1 MRLRNKGGDRKAP
14 GKDLMYAFIE
24 GEVCE
29 KLNGSLVL
37 LASGVGWQLNCSNNT
52 LQAAPPV
59 GETMRCY
66 TFLSV
71 REDAMELF
79 GFATREEKEMFL
91 QLTSVSGIGPKT
103 ALGVLGSMPLRDLN
117 LAILLGDVNALSRA
131 PGIGKKTAQ
140 RIALELKDKVSQ
152 ASVSAAVPAE
162 SFSAPAL
169 SSDAAAEAIE
179 ALIALG
185 YSSTEARNA
194 IGQIK
199 DRTDKPEEL
208 IRLAL
213 RAMAGF

>member
-1 MRLRNKGGDRKAP
+1 
-14 GKDLMYAFIE
+14 MYAFIE

-52 LQAAPPV
+52 LQAAPAI
-59 GETMRCY
+59 GEKMRCHTY
-66 TFLSV
+66 LSV

-103 ALGVLGSMPLRDLN
+103 ALGVLGAMPLRDLN

-140 RIALELKDKVSQ
+140 RIALELKDKILKGGGVE
-152 ASVSAAVPAE
+152 SVSAISMTTNPVMDEATTALVMLG
-162 SFSAPAL
+162 FSKANIGKVLPEIAKKNPDAKVEDLIKAAL
-169 SSDAAAEAIE
+169 KK
-179 ALIALG
+179 L
-185 YSSTEARNA
+185 
-194 IGQIK
+194 
-199 DRTDKPEEL
+199 
-208 IRLAL
+208 
-213 RAMAGF
+213 

>member
-1 MRLRNKGGDRKAP
+1 
-14 GKDLMYAFIE
+14 MYAFIE

-59 GETMRCY
+59 GEKMRCY
-66 TFLSV
+66 TYLSV

-79 GFATREEKEMFL
+79 GFASREEKEMFL

-103 ALGVLGSMPLRDLN
+103 ALGVLGAMPLRDLN

-140 RIALELKDKVSQ
+140 RIALELKDKISQ
-152 ASVSAAVPAE
+152 ADVSVAA
-162 SFSAPAL
+162 APSQGAAAPSL
-169 SSDAAAEAIE
+169 SSDAVTEAIE

-194 IGQIK
+194 ISQIK
-199 DRTDKPEEL
+199 DQTDKPEEL

>member
-1 MRLRNKGGDRKAP
+1 MF
-14 GKDLMYAFIE
+14 AFIE
-24 GEVCE
+24 GVVCE
-29 KLNGSLVL
+29 KTNGCLVL
-37 LASGVGWQLNCSNNT
+37 QAGGIGWQLSCSNNT
-52 LQAAPPV
+52 LMAAPAL
-59 GETMRCY
+59 GETMRCF

-103 ALGVLGSMPLRDLN
+103 ALGVLGSMSLRDLN

-152 ASVSAAVPAE
+152 ADVSAAAAGSAAAAVPAA
-162 SFSAPAL
+162 SMVA
-169 SSDAAAEAIE
+169 DCVAEAIE
-179 ALIALG
+179 ALTALG

-194 IGQIK
+194 VSQVR
-199 DRTDKPEEL
+199 DQSDKPEEL

-213 RAMAGF
+213 RAMAGM

>member
-1 MRLRNKGGDRKAP
+1 
-14 GKDLMYAFIE
+14 MYAFIE

-37 LASGVGWQLNCSNNT
+37 LASGVGWQLLCSNTT

-59 GETMRCY
+59 GEKMRCY
-66 TFLSV
+66 TSLSV
-71 REDAMELF
+71 REDAMDLF

-103 ALGVLGSMPLRDLN
+103 ALGILGAMSLRDLN
-117 LAILLGDVNALSRA
+117 MAILLGATGALARA

-140 RIALELKDKVSQ
+140 RITLELKDKVAQ
-152 ASVSAAVPAE
+152 ADVSAPAAGMPVSSAAAVPAD
-162 SFSAPAL
+162 SVM
-169 SSDAAAEAIE
+169 EAIE
-179 ALIALG
+179 ALTALG

-194 IGQIK
+194 ISQIR
-199 DRTDKPEEL
+199 DQSDKPEEL

-213 RAMAGF
+213 RTMAGM

>member
-1 MRLRNKGGDRKAP
+1 
-14 GKDLMYAFIE
+14 MYAFIE

-29 KLNGSLVL
+29 KLNGSLVI

-52 LQAAPPV
+52 LQAAPAL
-59 GETMRCY
+59 GEKMRCWTY
-66 TFLSV
+66 LSV

-103 ALGVLGSMPLRDLN
+103 ALGVLGAMPLRDLN

-140 RIALELKDKVSQ
+140 RIAL
-152 ASVSAAVPAE
+152 
-162 SFSAPAL
+162 
-169 SSDAAAEAIE
+169 
-179 ALIALG
+179 G

-194 IGQIK
+194 ITRIK
-199 DRTDKPEEL
+199 DQTDKPEDL

-213 RAMAGF
+213 RSMAGY